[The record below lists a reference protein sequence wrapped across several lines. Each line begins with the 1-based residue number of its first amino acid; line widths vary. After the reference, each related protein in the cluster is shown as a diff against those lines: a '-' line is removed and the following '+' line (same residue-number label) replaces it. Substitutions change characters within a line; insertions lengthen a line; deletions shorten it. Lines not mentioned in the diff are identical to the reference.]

1 MNLNMLKYVL
11 NMFKFFEQLEYVFK
25 ITSQFSSD
33 FT

>member
-25 ITSQFSSD
+25 TTCQFSGD